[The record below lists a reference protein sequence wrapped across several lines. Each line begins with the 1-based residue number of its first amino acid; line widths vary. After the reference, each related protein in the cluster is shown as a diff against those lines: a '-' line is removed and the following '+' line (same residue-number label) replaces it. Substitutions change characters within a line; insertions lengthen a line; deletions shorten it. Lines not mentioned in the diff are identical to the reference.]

1 MFSGW
6 GVRTL
11 SADDRSYNPIDYQ
24 VGSIWPHDNSFIV
37 AGMQRYGFGEEAA
50 TVFTAIVQAAAQFEH
65 LRLPEVFAGYEKSHA
80 SRPVAYPVACN
91 PQAWS
96 AGAVPYML
104 ASSLGLRPDAWNH
117 RLRIVRPHLPSW
129 LREVTVRGLRV
140 GQAEV
145 ELHFERTPRGTL
157 VAVGRKSGLLTVV
170 TER

>member
-1 MFSGW
+1 
-6 GVRTL
+6 
-11 SADDRSYNPIDYQ
+11 
-24 VGSIWPHDNSFIV
+24 
-37 AGMQRYGFGEEAA
+37 MQRYGFGEEAA

-65 LRLPEVFAGYEKSHA
+65 FRLPEVFAGYDKSHA

-157 VAVGRKSGLLTVV
+157 VALGGSPASSPSSAAPSRVTRAATFGSLDSTRKIGGTADEP
-170 TER
+170 TDQT